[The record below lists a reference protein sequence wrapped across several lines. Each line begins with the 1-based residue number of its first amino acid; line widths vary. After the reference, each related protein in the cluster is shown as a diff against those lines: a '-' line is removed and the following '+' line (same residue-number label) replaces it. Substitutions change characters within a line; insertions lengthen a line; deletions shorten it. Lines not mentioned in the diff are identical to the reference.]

1 MNQEYKFKFD
11 KKRLSHFKKIS
22 GDKNPIHFD
31 KNIKKYSPFRKPIV
45 YGVLILEEVLKK
57 IIIKKT
63 LFSINVTFKK
73 PVFENEK
80 IFLKIIS
87 KKKKF
92 IYFKIHNKVEDKVL
106 ALITFGNKKSGNFY
120 DHVVEQLRIIS
131 RKIGNFRGN
140 INIIANLNIS
150 SNDYKFKTISKYKK
164 ISENIFC
171 YYRENLKIRS
181 HSNFVTFEK
190 NFKPKIIFDR
200 TKIKIPASAVKK
212 KILIVGGS
220 SGLGKILSTFFKKS
234 KINFKSTF
242 FKKKNSKD
250 KKQSIK
256 LDITKLNKTNL
267 NQIAE
272 YDTIYFFPSRKIFDY
287 TGKFFSYKKL
297 MEFNL
302 INIYS
307 LEKLLIFLSKYNM
320 KQYNIFIPSTVM
332 VENNSENLEYSL
344 SKLMQEKLIKTY
356 QNKFKNIK
364 IFNPRL
370 DALFSET
377 TKTLLIT
384 NKDHTEFIKKT
395 IKVL

>member
-1 MNQEYKFKFD
+1 M
-11 KKRLSHFKKIS
+11 
-22 GDKNPIHFD
+22 
-31 KNIKKYSPFRKPIV
+31 
-45 YGVLILEEVLKK
+45 
-57 IIIKKT
+57 
-63 LFSINVTFKK
+63 
-73 PVFENEK
+73 
-80 IFLKIIS
+80 
-87 KKKKF
+87 
-92 IYFKIHNKVEDKVL
+92 
-106 ALITFGNKKSGNFY
+106 
-120 DHVVEQLRIIS
+120 
-131 RKIGNFRGN
+131 
-140 INIIANLNIS
+140 
-150 SNDYKFKTISKYKK
+150 
-164 ISENIFC
+164 
-171 YYRENLKIRS
+171 
-181 HSNFVTFEK
+181 
-190 NFKPKIIFDR
+190 
-200 TKIKIPASAVKK
+200 
-212 KILIVGGS
+212 
-220 SGLGKILSTFFKKS
+220 
-234 KINFKSTF
+234 
-242 FKKKNSKD
+242 
-250 KKQSIK
+250 
-256 LDITKLNKTNL
+256 NKTNL